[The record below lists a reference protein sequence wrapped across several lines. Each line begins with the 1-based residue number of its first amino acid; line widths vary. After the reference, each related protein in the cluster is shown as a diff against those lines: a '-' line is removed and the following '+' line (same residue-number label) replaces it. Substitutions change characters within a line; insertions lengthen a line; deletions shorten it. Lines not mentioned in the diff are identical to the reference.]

1 MSHSLPGGRWVPQP
15 AAAGRASVRGLA
27 PGCRALQSART
38 NRSLVIHPPLSLS
51 VSKATLLLTELV
63 RPRGEGVRAAPD
75 DWRWLW
81 AGGRR
86 PCTGSARESWRGG
99 GGAAREQR
107 VRHKGRHAAF
117 FLLFSSRDGRDL
129 LTRTRVLP
137 LLREP
142 HHTPHTHVKESTM
155 ADATTTAAAPPA
167 DGAPPPPAAGGT
179 GAAPPA
185 GPIDPEKKARQ
196 VRGARCD
203 GSQHL
208 WHPNRERERAPEA
221 GAPRLAPI
229 GSAPPPLSTCSLPY
243 LSTLRTGR

>member
-1 MSHSLPGGRWVPQP
+1 MPQP

-27 PGCRALQSART
+27 PGCRALQIGA
-38 NRSLVIHPPLSLS
+38 HKPLSRHPSSSLS
-51 VSKATLLLTELV
+51 LCLESDPTTHRAGEATG
-63 RPRGEGVRAAPD
+63 RRGEGGAGRLALAVGGWAP
-75 DWRWLW
+75 
-81 AGGRR
+81 AMHGE
-86 PCTGSARESWRGG
+86 RERELERG